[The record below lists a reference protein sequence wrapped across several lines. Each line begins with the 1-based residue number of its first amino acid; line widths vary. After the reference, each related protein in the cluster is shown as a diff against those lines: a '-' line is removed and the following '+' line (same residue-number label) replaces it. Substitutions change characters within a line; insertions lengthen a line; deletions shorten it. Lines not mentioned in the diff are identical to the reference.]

1 MEGRTFEF
9 SFPLPGSAQRN
20 NKGSKTAGPRKNAP
34 KTRKTRKNRK
44 NRKAGTSGSP
54 RPENRVH
61 QPNGNNTSRETPST
75 KANGTR
81 QDRREYGQA
90 RNKTPER
97 MEYNRRLAQE
107 QHRKAKESGKC
118 RNCPAPAIT
127 GHHGPDPLLHMR
139 RGPPAV
145 PQAQRRQAE
154 GRGHGGTGGG
164 RIDHIAAC
172 LRSMGT
178 NRLES
183 IQGRH

>member
-34 KTRKTRKNRK
+34 KTRK

-127 GHHGPDPLLHMR
+127 GQTRCSTCAEAHQQSR
-139 RGPPAV
+139 RLSDARRRAAATGERAV
-145 PQAQRRQAE
+145 E
-154 GRGHGGTGGG
+154 
-164 RIDHIAAC
+164 
-172 LRSMGT
+172 
-178 NRLES
+178 E
-183 IQGRH
+183 